1 MDYRAGER
9 MEDWLTTN
17 HVLSS
22 HFPGHFSLYPLSS
35 YTTAKNNALWD
46 STQLHGEY
54 VLGCLDRVAS
64 QYHRQVKDRPALH
77 GLFLWRKS
85 NYWMNNEAKLL
96 QIGWDWVEC
105 RCPFLYT
112 VTHTRSKIV
121 KMQRQWV
128 RLRKNLVSQSNAAT
142 TEHRENVLLLF
153 YISYANLK
161 SRFFLVALCLL
172 C

>member
-112 VTHTRSKIV
+112 VTHTRSKNSENATSSFKEEFGIA
-121 KMQRQWV
+121 KQRCDN
-128 RLRKNLVSQSNAAT
+128 RTSRKCASS
-142 TEHRENVLLLF
+142 
-153 YISYANLK
+153 
-161 SRFFLVALCLL
+161 FLHFICES
-172 C
+172 